1 MSERTLDFMSRLI
14 AQLPELAHVHREHLD
29 DYDELLP
36 HVFLGEVMR
45 FVVLNSP
52 RKETAGW
59 IDRFLNQ
66 VEMGLLSGDD
76 EVGELIAVSFV
87 ENLCGENAAIQALLP
102 GMGNFSE
109 PKWGRSAGCVDMLKL
124 AKKMKVSCLA

>member
-1 MSERTLDFMSRLI
+1 MSESTRNFTNRLI
-14 AQLPELAHVHREHLD
+14 AQLPELEHVRREHLD

-36 HVFLGEVMR
+36 HVFLGDVTR
-45 FVVLNSP
+45 FVVLNLP
-52 RKETAGW
+52 RKDAAGW

-66 VEMGLLSGDD
+66 IEIGLLSGND

-102 GMGNFSE
+102 GMG
-109 PKWGRSAGCVDMLKL
+109 KL
-124 AKKMKVSCLA
+124 LRAEMGAICGVR